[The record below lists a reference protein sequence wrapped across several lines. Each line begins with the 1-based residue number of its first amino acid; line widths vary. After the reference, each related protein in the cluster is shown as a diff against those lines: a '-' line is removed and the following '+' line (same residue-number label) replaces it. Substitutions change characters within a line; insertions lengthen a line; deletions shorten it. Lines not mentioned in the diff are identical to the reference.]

1 MERFDKVLS
10 SWTNSYILILALVLG
25 GTAPVWADY
34 ATGHAAFQRRDY
46 ATALQQWSVASQAGE
61 AVAQYSLGILH
72 ASGFGV
78 PQSYQE
84 AARWFQQAAQQGYGE
99 AQYNL
104 GLLYAR
110 GQGVPQDYVQAYK
123 WLELAARQE
132 ISGAAQGR
140 DAIAARM
147 PAVQRAAAHQQL
159 QQWQPQAAPKPSPAP
174 QTARPYRPKAE
185 TSAPPHKSPPAAK
198 PAPDSGAPVT
208 PKGAPMPKGL
218 RVSSAGTGFIVSRQ
232 GHMLTN
238 YHVID
243 ECKAVSSKQQGV
255 DYRLS
260 VVARDSKNDLALLQ
274 QAEAPNSIA
283 TFRSGQYVRPGD
295 GVIAIGFPLR
305 GILASEAQITT
316 GNVSALAG
324 VQNDARFI
332 QITAPVQPGN
342 SGGPL
347 LDQSG
352 NVVGIV
358 AGKLD
363 ANLILEK
370 LGDIPQNVNF
380 AIKAAIARQFL
391 EKYKVRYL
399 ETQSTTD
406 HKSADVG
413 DKGRQFTYVVEC
425 WK

>member
-1 MERFDKVLS
+1 MTQFL
-10 SWTNSYILILALVLG
+10 LMLALVLG
-25 GTAPVWADY
+25 GAVPVGADY

-46 ATALQQWSVASQAGE
+46 ATASQQWSVAAQAGE

-72 ASGFGV
+72 ASGLGV
-78 PQSYQE
+78 PQNYQE
-84 AARWFQQAAQQGYGE
+84 AARWFQQAAQQDYGE

-110 GQGVPQDYVQAYK
+110 GQGVPQDYIQAYK
-123 WLELAARQE
+123 WLELAARQG
-132 ISGAAQGR
+132 IAGAAQGR
-140 DAIAARM
+140 DTIAVQM
-147 PAVQRAAAHQQL
+147 PAVQRAAAHQQV
-159 QQWQPQAAPKPSPAP
+159 QQWQPQVAPKPSPAP
-174 QTARPYRPKAE
+174 QTARPDMPKADKP
-185 TSAPPHKSPPAAK
+185 APPRQSPPAAK
-198 PAPDSGAPVT
+198 PAPAPDAAAK
-208 PKGAPMPKGL
+208 PKERPMPNGL
-218 RVSSAGTGFIVSRQ
+218 KVSSAGTGFIVSRQ

-243 ECKAVSSKQQGV
+243 DCKAVSSKHEGI
-255 DYRLS
+255 DYPLR
-260 VVARDSKNDLALLQ
+260 VIARDAKNDLALLQ
-274 QAEAPNSIA
+274 QAEAPTSIA
-283 TFRSGQYVRPGD
+283 TFRSGPYVRPGD

-324 VQNDARFI
+324 VQNDERFI

-358 AGKLD
+358 ASKLD
-363 ANLILEK
+363 ANLILER

-380 AIKAAIARQFL
+380 AIKTVIARQFL
-391 EKYKVRYL
+391 ERHDVHYI

-406 HKSADVG
+406 LKSADVG
-413 DKGRQFTYVVEC
+413 DKGRKFTYVVEC

>member
-1 MERFDKVLS
+1 MTQCL
-10 SWTNSYILILALVLG
+10 LILALVLG
-25 GTAPVWADY
+25 GAAPVGADY

-46 ATALQQWSVASQAGE
+46 ATALQQWSAAAQAGE

-84 AARWFQQAAQQGYGE
+84 AARWFQQAAEQGYGE

-110 GQGVPQDYVQAYK
+110 GQGVPQDYIQAYK
-123 WLELAARQE
+123 WLELAARQG
-132 ISGAAQGR
+132 IAGAAQGR
-140 DAIAARM
+140 DTIAVQM
-147 PAVQRAAAHQQL
+147 PAVQRAAAHQQV
-159 QQWQPQAAPKPSPAP
+159 QQWQPRVVPKPSPAP
-174 QTARPYRPKAE
+174 QTARPDTPKADQP
-185 TSAPPHKSPPAAK
+185 APPHKSPPAAK
-198 PAPDSGAPVT
+198 PAPAPDT
-208 PKGAPMPKGL
+208 AAKPKGTPMPKGL
-218 RVSSAGTGFIVSRQ
+218 RVSSAGTGFIVSHQ
-232 GHMLTN
+232 GHILTN

-243 ECKAVSSKQQGV
+243 ECKVVSSKQEGV
-255 DYRLS
+255 DYHLS
-260 VVARDSKNDLALLQ
+260 IIARDPKNDLALLQ
-274 QAEAPNSIA
+274 QVEVPNSIA
-283 TFRSGQYVRPGD
+283 TFRSGHYIRPGD

-324 VQNDARFI
+324 VRNDARFI

-352 NVVGIV
+352 NVVGVV
-358 AGKLD
+358 ASKLD

-380 AIKAAIARQFL
+380 AIKADIAREFL
-391 EKYKVRYL
+391 ERYEVRYI

-406 HKSADVG
+406 LKSADVG
-413 DKGRQFTYVVEC
+413 DKGRKFTYVVEC

>member
-1 MERFDKVLS
+1 MMPF
-10 SWTNSYILILALVLG
+10 IFMIALALG
-25 GTAPVWADY
+25 GAVPVWADY

-46 ATALQQWSVASQAGE
+46 ATASQQWSVAAQAGE
-61 AVAQYSLGILH
+61 AVAQYSLGILY
-72 ASGFGV
+72 ASGLGV
-78 PQSYQE
+78 AQSYQE
-84 AARWFQQAAQQGYGE
+84 AARWFLQASQQGYGE

-110 GQGVPQDYVQAYK
+110 GQGVPQDYVEAYK

-132 ISGAAQGR
+132 IAGAAQGR
-140 DAIAARM
+140 DAIAVQM

-159 QQWQPQAAPKPSPAP
+159 QQWQPQVASKPAP
-174 QTARPYRPKAE
+174 APPPARPYTPKPDTPAL
-185 TSAPPHKSPPAAK
+185 PHKSPPAAK
-198 PAPDSGAPVT
+198 PAPAPDT
-208 PKGAPMPKGL
+208 SAKLQERPMPKGL
-218 RVSSAGTGFIVSRQ
+218 KVSSAGTGFIVSRE
-232 GHMLTN
+232 GHILTN
-238 YHVID
+238 HHVID
-243 ECKAVSSKQQGV
+243 ECQAVSSKQEGI
-255 DYRLS
+255 DSHLRII
-260 VVARDSKNDLALLQ
+260 ARDAKNDLALLQ
-274 QAEAPNSIA
+274 QAEAPNSFA

-324 VQNDARFI
+324 VQNDERYI

-358 AGKLD
+358 ASKLD
-363 ANLILEK
+363 ANLILER

-380 AIKAAIARQFL
+380 AIKTAIARQFL
-391 EKYKVRYL
+391 EQYDVHYI
-399 ETQSTTD
+399 ETQSTTEL
-406 HKSADVG
+406 KSADVG
-413 DKGRQFTYVVEC
+413 DKGRKFTYVLEC

>member
-1 MERFDKVLS
+1 MTQCLF
-10 SWTNSYILILALVLG
+10 ILALVLG
-25 GTAPVWADY
+25 GAMPVEADY

-46 ATALQQWSVASQAGE
+46 ATASQHWSVAAQAGE

-72 ASGFGV
+72 ASGLGV
-78 PQSYQE
+78 PQNYQE

-110 GQGVPQDYVQAYK
+110 GQGVPQDYIQAYK
-123 WLELAARQE
+123 WLELAARQG
-132 ISGAAQGR
+132 IAGAAQGR
-140 DAIAARM
+140 DTIAVQM

-159 QQWQPQAAPKPSPAP
+159 QQWQPQVAAKPFPAP
-174 QTARPYRPKAE
+174 QTARPDTPKAD
-185 TSAPPHKSPPAAK
+185 TPAPPHKAPPAAK
-198 PAPDSGAPVT
+198 PAPAPDT
-208 PKGAPMPKGL
+208 AAKPKGAPVPKGL

-232 GHMLTN
+232 GHILTN

-243 ECKAVSSKQQGV
+243 ECKVVSSQREGV
-255 DYRLS
+255 DYHLS
-260 VVARDSKNDLALLQ
+260 IIARDPKNDLALLQ

-283 TFRSGQYVRPGD
+283 TFRSGQYIRPGD

-324 VQNDARFI
+324 VRNDERFI

-352 NVVGIV
+352 NVVGVV
-358 AGKLD
+358 ASKLD

-380 AIKAAIARQFL
+380 AIKADIAREFL
-391 EKYKVRYL
+391 ERYEVRYI

-406 HKSADVG
+406 LKSADVG
-413 DKGRQFTYVVEC
+413 DKGRKFTYVVEC

>member
-1 MERFDKVLS
+1 MTQFLF
-10 SWTNSYILILALVLG
+10 ILALMLG
-25 GTAPVWADY
+25 GAVPVGADY
-34 ATGHAAFQRRDY
+34 ATGHAAFQRQDY
-46 ATALQQWSVASQAGE
+46 ATAAQQWSAAAQAGE

-72 ASGFGV
+72 ASGFGM
-78 PQSYQE
+78 PQSYEE
-84 AARWFQQAAQQGYGE
+84 AARWFQQAAQQGFGE

-110 GQGVPQDYVQAYK
+110 GQGVPQDYIQAYK
-123 WLELAARQE
+123 WLELAARQG
-132 ISGAAQGR
+132 IAGAAQGR
-140 DAIAARM
+140 DAIAVQM

-159 QQWQPQAAPKPSPAP
+159 QQWQPQIAPKPAPAP
-174 QTARPYRPKAE
+174 QTARPHTPKADQP
-185 TSAPPHKSPPAAK
+185 APPRKSSPVAKPTPAPETAAK
-198 PAPDSGAPVT
+198 PKETPV
-208 PKGAPMPKGL
+208 PKGL

-232 GHMLTN
+232 GHILTN

-243 ECKAVSSKQQGV
+243 ECKVVSSKQDGV
-255 DYRLS
+255 DYHLRII
-260 VVARDSKNDLALLQ
+260 ARDPKNDLALLQ
-274 QAEAPNSIA
+274 QAEVPHSIA

-324 VQNDARFI
+324 VRNDERFI

-352 NVVGIV
+352 NVVGVV
-358 AGKLD
+358 ASKLD

-380 AIKAAIARQFL
+380 AIKADIARAFL
-391 EKYKVRYL
+391 ERYEVRYI

-406 HKSADVG
+406 LKSADVG
-413 DKGRQFTYVVEC
+413 DKGRKFTYVVEC

>member
-1 MERFDKVLS
+1 MTQLL
-10 SWTNSYILILALVLG
+10 LILALLLRG
-25 GTAPVWADY
+25 AAPVGADY
-34 ATGHAAFQRRDY
+34 AMGHAAFQRQDY
-46 ATALQQWSVASQAGE
+46 AAALQQWSAAAQAGE
-61 AVAQYSLGILH
+61 AIAQYSLGILH

-110 GQGVPQDYVQAYK
+110 GQGVPQDYIQAYK
-123 WLELAARQE
+123 WLELAARQG
-132 ISGAAQGR
+132 IAGAAQGR
-140 DAIAARM
+140 DAIAVRM

-159 QQWQPQAAPKPSPAP
+159 QQWQPQIAPKPAPAP
-174 QTARPYRPKAE
+174 QTARPAAPKADQP
-185 TSAPPHKSPPAAK
+185 APPHKLPPAAK
-198 PAPDSGAPVT
+198 PAPAPDT
-208 PKGAPMPKGL
+208 AAKPKGTPVPKGL
-218 RVSSAGTGFIVSRQ
+218 RVSSAGTGFIVSHQ
-232 GHMLTN
+232 GHILTN

-243 ECKAVSSKQQGV
+243 ECKIVSSKQEGV
-255 DYRLS
+255 DYHLS
-260 VVARDSKNDLALLQ
+260 IIARDPKNDLALLQ
-274 QAEAPNSIA
+274 QAEVPNSIA

-316 GNVSALAG
+316 RNVSALAG
-324 VQNDARFI
+324 VRNDERFI

-352 NVVGIV
+352 NVVGVV
-358 AGKLD
+358 ASKLD

-380 AIKAAIARQFL
+380 AIKANIAREFL
-391 EKYKVRYL
+391 ERHEVRYI

-406 HKSADVG
+406 LKSADVG
-413 DKGRQFTYVVEC
+413 DKGRKFTYVVEC